1 MSENTATPKN
11 LRDLGEFAKLVD
23 FSGKMIRRA
32 WTTYKPGFDCSELKV
47 EISQNLVP
55 RVSKVCDS
63 VLVRSE
69 EGLKISG
76 FQRFE

>member
-1 MSENTATPKN
+1 MTEKAATPKN
-11 LRDLGEFAKLVD
+11 LRDLVRNCSLPAKI
-23 FSGKMIRRA
+23 IRRP